1 MKKVN
6 FLEIF
11 LFMLCIIC
19 FIVGMINFYSIF
31 SNVATLLFPD
41 NTDYGT
47 YGNYDNLVYIKRSLF
62 SNVPMLV
69 ASASIFFFSFK
80 KALFEHNKKDTI

>member
-19 FIVGMINFYSIF
+19 FIVGMLNFYSIF

-41 NTDYGT
+41 TDAYGDF
-47 YGNYDNLVYIKRSLF
+47 NNLVYIKRSLF
-62 SNVPMLV
+62 SNVPMLI
-69 ASASIFFFSFK
+69 ASVSIFFFSFK

>member
-19 FIVGMINFYSIF
+19 FIVGMLNFYSIF

-41 NTDYGT
+41 TDVYGDF
-47 YGNYDNLVYIKRSLF
+47 NNLVYIKRSLF
-62 SNVPMLV
+62 SNVPMLI
-69 ASASIFFFSFK
+69 ASVSIFFFSFK